1 MTKRKNNSQYN
12 KTWVSWFIKNKTKE
26 SYDKILK
33 DNFKNHKRCKYC
45 DGPIYYYDSTFS
57 VTREYNLVPLK
68 KSYLSTKTI
77 YDKDYYLCVCEDCLT
92 KEFPEYQEMNKSRV
106 FNKMN
111 DITEYAFDIPKEI
124 GKKYKDE
131 NYRVTKDN
139 FIKKYGENDGLE
151 KWDSYVSKQS
161 YTNSFEYKNKTH
173 NWTIDNF
180 NDYNKSRS
188 ITLSN
193 LIDRHGED
201 DGVKI
206 WDEYINKQKETK
218 SKEYVI
224 NKYGLEYWITLCKNK
239 KVTLDHFI
247 KKYGKE
253 KGEELYINKIHNNI
267 YLPSKISGE
276 VFDRIDLILGKK
288 YKTYYYKKD
297 GFEFGK
303 MLSNGRYVFLD
314 YYIEDIKICIEY
326 YGNVW
331 HGNPKIYKADDI
343 PFSFKGDKKTTQQI
357 WDDDKERIELL
368 KKDFNIDTIV
378 IWETKGMS
386 IQDILTKIKELK
398 NDK

>member
-276 VFDRIDLILGKK
+276 VFED
-288 YKTYYYKKD
+288 
-297 GFEFGK
+297 FEG
-303 MLSNGRYVFLD
+303 
-314 YYIEDIKICIEY
+314 
-326 YGNVW
+326 
-331 HGNPKIYKADDI
+331 
-343 PFSFKGDKKTTQQI
+343 
-357 WDDDKERIELL
+357 
-368 KKDFNIDTIV
+368 
-378 IWETKGMS
+378 
-386 IQDILTKIKELK
+386 TKIKIKMRPHEIIIAFLFLWFGIAFLCCLGSIYAMFTRDFNLVFLGPFFMILFGIVLLSVGFK
-398 NDK
+398 TETNKSKQDFKKILNAEII